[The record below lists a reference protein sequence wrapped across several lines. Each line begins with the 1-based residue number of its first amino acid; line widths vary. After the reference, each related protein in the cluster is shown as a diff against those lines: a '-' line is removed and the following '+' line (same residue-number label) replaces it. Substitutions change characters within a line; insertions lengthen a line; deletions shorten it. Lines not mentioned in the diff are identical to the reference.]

1 VVRAAA
7 ESAVPLI
14 SAVGHETDTTLI
26 DFAADRRAPTPT
38 AAAEMAVPVRLD
50 LMAGLAGLE
59 ERRRSALA
67 RGISQRGQRLRA
79 LARGLPRPEAL
90 VAERAQRLDGLALRL
105 PRALRGVAQ
114 ARRLRL
120 GQGAAGRFGS
130 ALLGLGNA
138 ERRRR
143 LARADAGL
151 TPESLRR
158 VLAQR
163 AERLVARA
171 DRLGRVGA
179 RLTRDARGQLAGL
192 GRTLASLG
200 PQSALA
206 RGFALVRDASG
217 NVLTRASAAREAAM
231 LELEFSDGR
240 VATRPMRV
248 RSRRKKPPEQG
259 TLF

>member
-1 VVRAAA
+1 MVRAAA
-7 ESAVPLI
+7 ESAIPLI

-59 ERRRSALA
+59 ERRRAALA
-67 RGISQRGQRLRA
+67 RGISQRGQRLRD

-120 GQGAAGRFGS
+120 GQGAAGRFGP

-143 LARADAGL
+143 LARTEAGL
-151 TPESLRR
+151 APESLRR
-158 VLAQR
+158 ALAQR
-163 AERLVARA
+163 AERLASRA
-171 DRLGRVGA
+171 DRLRSGGRAADARCARPARRAGADAGEPRAAIRARARLRPGA
-179 RLTRDARGQLAGL
+179 RRLGQCAHAGRGRARGGDAGARVQRRPGRDAAYARPEPAQEDAGAGQL
-192 GRTLASLG
+192 
-200 PQSALA
+200 
-206 RGFALVRDASG
+206 F
-217 NVLTRASAAREAAM
+217 
-231 LELEFSDGR
+231 
-240 VATRPMRV
+240 
-248 RSRRKKPPEQG
+248 
-259 TLF
+259 